1 MKRLM
6 TMCGVVAAMTGGAMA
21 APLNQGHVSADA
33 KWVLHV
39 DVDSLKSTQVGQI
52 LMQRLTSGQENNKL
66 NALAAMLGTDLRKDL
81 SGVTLFSVS
90 DREEDGVVVLN
101 GRFNTTQLDTI
112 VKANK
117 DYSESTVNG
126 VTVRSWTDEKK
137 NKKSYGAIVSD
148 KMIVMSGGEAAIKA
162 ALTAIG
168 GSAPSLVSKK
178 NPALDLDGAN
188 SAVVIA
194 AADMASIK
202 SKKPNAQTFKQA
214 KSAAASVAEQGADM
228 VGHVTLQT
236 DSAENAQHMADA
248 VRGIVA
254 LVQLDDKTD
263 PKTKEAIA
271 GTKVD
276 LKGTTLDVTL
286 RMPAQ
291 TLADAMQKKILEDDA
306 KKAAA
311 PKAE

>member
-1 MKRLM
+1 MKKLM
-6 TMCGVVAAMTGGAMA
+6 TMCGMVAAMTGGTMA
-21 APLNQGHVSADA
+21 VPLNQGHVAADA

-39 DVDSLKSTQVGQI
+39 DVDSLKATQVGQI

-101 GRFNTTQLDTI
+101 GHFNTTQLDTL

-117 DYSESTVNG
+117 DYSETKVNG
-126 VTVRSWTDEKK
+126 VTLREWTDEKK
-137 NKKSYGAIVSD
+137 NKKSYGAILSD
-148 KMIVMSGGEAAIKA
+148 KTIVMSGSDMAIKA

-168 GSAPSLVSKK
+168 GSGPSLAVKK
-178 NPALDLDGAN
+178 NSALDLDGAN

-194 AADMASIK
+194 AADMANIK

-214 KSAAASVAEQGADM
+214 KSGAASVSEQGADM

-236 DSAENAQHMADA
+236 DSVENAQHMADA
-248 VRGIVA
+248 VRGIIA
-254 LVQLDDKTD
+254 LVQLDEKTD
-263 PKTKEAIA
+263 QKTKAAIA
-271 GTKVD
+271 ATKVD
-276 LKGTTLDVTL
+276 LKGSTLDVTL

-291 TLADAMQKKILEDDA
+291 TLADAVQKKMLEDDA

-311 PKAE
+311 KQE